1 MHTEEEH
8 MPEIVTSLKGS
19 DGGDRRVRKWL
30 VEERNEGRVPPTVFI
45 AHGYAEHCGR
55 YRDLAEALNNAGFN
69 VIGIDH
75 RGHGESEGSRADIP
89 RFEIFCEELLTL
101 IHEEAGSRRNRKG
114 KVILLGHSMGG
125 AIATCFACRYPDE
138 LDGLILS
145 AAAIRNEGGASP
157 ALRLI
162 ARILGSIVP
171 QLPVKAFDADGIS
184 RDPAVVAAYKAD
196 PLVYT
201 GGMKARMGR
210 ELRRVSGLT
219 GEKELSGIRVPLPL
233 LHGGADRLVDPECSR
248 ILERAAGSADKTVIF
263 FKGLFHEIFNEPE
276 KKEVYEATVQWLD
289 KRFG

>member
-1 MHTEEEH
+1 

-19 DGGDRRVRKWL
+19 DGGARRVRKWL
-30 VEERNEGRVPPTVFI
+30 VEEKSEGHIPATVFI

-89 RFEIFCEELLTL
+89 RFEVFCEELLTL
-101 IHEEAGSRRNRKG
+101 IHAEAGSPGNRKG

-145 AAAIRNEGGASP
+145 GAAIRNEGGASP

-162 ARILGSIVP
+162 ARILGSIAP
-171 QLPVKAFDADGIS
+171 QLPVKPFDADGIS
-184 RDPAVVAAYKAD
+184 KDPAVVAAYKAD

-210 ELRRVSGLT
+210 EMLRVSGLT
-219 GEKELSGIRVPLPL
+219 EEKELSGIRIPL
-233 LHGGADRLVDPECSR
+233 LIMHGGSDRLVEPECSR
-248 ILERAAGSADKTVIF
+248 LLERAAGSADKTLLIF
-263 FKGLFHEIFNEPE
+263 EGLFHEIFNEPE
-276 KKEVYEATVQWLD
+276 KKEVFEAAVRWLD